1 MATKMTASE
10 IGTALKNV
18 AGWQAD
24 GESSIAKAFKF
35 GDHIEAM
42 GFVNRV
48 ALAAEKMDHHP
59 ELTIVYNNVSIRL
72 NTTWAACRRRIS
84 NWRRLSRSTGS
95 SPPAGAGG
103 DDPSAFRPC
112 HSSRE
117 EKVVRIR
124 FGALAAS
131 GPAGQRRC
139 P

>member
-24 GESSIAKAFKF
+24 GESAIAKAFKF

-72 NTTWAACRRRIS
+72 NTHDV
-84 NWRRLSRSTGS
+84 
-95 SPPAGAGG
+95 GG
-103 DDPSAFRPC
+103 VSAKDF
-112 HSSRE
+112 E
-117 EKVVRIR
+117 
-124 FGALAAS
+124 LAA
-131 GPAGQRRC
+131 AIEKYR
-139 P
+139 